1 MSPLEGGWRWLHRLR
16 SPVFGVVIG
25 AFFLPFMT
33 LACTVQPLQT
43 QISGIQ
49 LMTGTQPSPSQT
61 SIPQIQP
68 QPAASL
74 CFTAAWVGF
83 ASSFLRSRWGLWLP
97 ASSGAVGATL
107 LLILKSRFEGGG
119 GGGTAVGLSPR
130 LLAGRRGIFGRLSG
144 ELPVNQPQ
152 PELARCTSFPYRL
165 G

>member
-1 MSPLEGGWRWLHRLR
+1 MSPLDGGWRWLHRLR
-16 SPVFGVVIG
+16 ATVFGVVIG

-107 LLILKSRFEGGG
+107 LLILKSRFDQRVATEGAGVLRLDYHPG
-119 GGGTAVGLSPR
+119 FWLAVGGFLVGYLVNC
-130 LLAGRRGIFGRLSG
+130 LLINRSRS
-144 ELPVNQPQ
+144 
-152 PELARCTSFPYRL
+152 
-165 G
+165 